1 MRCKIERISIMDA
14 QAKTDNTVQVDAI
27 KRRADDYLIKPKVLC
42 ESLVEHIR
50 YVIQRKK
57 GIEALRHNCEYFRSI
72 VENAPC
78 AIICISP
85 YGQILEFNACA
96 RHLWKKDRQE
106 ITGKSFLQTCVERGE
121 RFNVYVNLRKA
132 LAGEPVNGA
141 TTKITTAQGRSDL
154 LHWDF
159 SPIRTEAGSIDSV
172 IAIARRSTVAEV
184 KIDNRL
190 SALRLAFNPRFND
203 AVENI
208 LTSLAAI
215 LEKIDKL
222 NSRAEP
228 DTLKEL
234 ADNMLSVN
242 CRDEQ
247 IRSRKAP
254 AIERLVLSLI
264 TGGQDTNPIP

>member
-1 MRCKIERISIMDA
+1 MDA